1 MSRRFVIAALV
12 MVSAL
17 SGASPATA
25 AVYWGNGWTIGAAN
39 LDGHLRQPAY
49 YRPDPETYGQIGAV
63 AVSSDYLYWG
73 GRAGIGR
80 VPLFGPEVPEHI
92 VTTDSPVSG
101 LALDGAHV
109 YWTTTGGEAVGRAS
123 LDGSAANPQLVGGL
137 KDARGV
143 AVDSQHLYWT
153 ATTEIGRSDLDG
165 LSVERAFR
173 ETRLFPAGIAAG
185 GGNLYWG
192 YNGGEA
198 IERAPVAG
206 GPPVQLVRDAG
217 PATALA
223 LDAGNVYWARGVAPD
238 SAVGRASLDGSLSAP
253 HWLPGETVGVSGVAV
268 DALPS
273 PPPLPPVSAAVE
285 IVRIKHERRSGAIFV
300 DFSVP
305 ATGKLQ
311 VVKRRFA
318 WKVLGKPRRQ
328 PEVPAGR
335 WRLKL
340 WPGKGAI
347 AAPIRRRLGAKGRA
361 PSSLVISFEE
371 PGKDPSTVAKRIVFT
386 RSRGL

>member
-1 MSRRFVIAALV
+1 MSRRFAIATLV
-12 MVSAL
+12 MVFAL
-17 SGASPATA
+17 SGASSAAA
-25 AVYWGNGWTIGAAN
+25 AVYWGNGWTIGASN

-80 VPLFGPEVPEHI
+80 VPLFGPNVPEHI
-92 VTTDSPVSG
+92 VTTDSPVNG
-101 LALDGAHV
+101 LALDGAHI
-109 YWTTTGGEAVGRAS
+109 YWTTTGGEAVGRAG
-123 LDGSAANPQLVGGL
+123 LDGSAANPQFVTGL

-153 ATTEIGRSDLDG
+153 ATTTIGRSDLDG
-165 LSVERAFR
+165 LGVERAFR
-173 ETRLFPAGIAAG
+173 ETSLLFPAGITVG

-192 YNGGEA
+192 YSGDEA
-198 IERAPVAG
+198 IERAPVDG
-206 GPPVQLVRDAG
+206 GPAAQLVRDAG

-223 LDAGNVYWARGVAPD
+223 LDAGNVYWAQGLGLDA
-238 SAVGRASLDGSLSAP
+238 AVGRASLDGSLTDP
-253 HWLPGETVGVSGVAV
+253 HWLPGEMKGVSGVAV

-285 IVRIKHERRSGAIFV
+285 IGRIKHEGRSGAIFV
-300 DFSVP
+300 DISVP

-311 VVKRRFA
+311 IVKRRFA

-328 PEVPAGR
+328 PEIPAGR
-335 WRLKL
+335 RRLKL

-347 AAPIRRRLGAKGRA
+347 AAPIRRRLGTKGRA

-386 RSRGL
+386 RSK